1 MTNKKKARYFYL
13 AFIFSRYYNNW
24 IIYYKYERSKYIMT
38 IELAKLHMA
47 LRREI
52 LKESDG
58 AQI

>member
-1 MTNKKKARYFYL
+1 
-13 AFIFSRYYNNW
+13 
-24 IIYYKYERSKYIMT
+24 MT

-58 AQI
+58 DLEQGIEAFDMAIAALNNAKEKI